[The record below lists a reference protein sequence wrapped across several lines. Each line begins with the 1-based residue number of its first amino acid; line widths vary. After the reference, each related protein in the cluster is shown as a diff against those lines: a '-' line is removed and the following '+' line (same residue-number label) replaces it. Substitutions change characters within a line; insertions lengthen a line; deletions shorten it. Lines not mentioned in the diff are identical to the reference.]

1 LVKRSEYVSR
11 KKLDGLNLVLA
22 IAAGLVLTL
31 PILALFTKVPWKTM
45 ATRLTQTNSLSAI
58 WLSVWSSLLATF
70 ICVVLGVPLAW
81 VLARGDRRIVN
92 IIRPF
97 VLAPIVLPPTVAGM
111 SLLALLGRNGLVG
124 RYIYHSTGWSM
135 PFTASAVVFTG
146 VFVGMPFLALVVE
159 STFRHLP
166 RDQEDAA
173 EIDRATPFTMFRL
186 IALPQARNGIATG
199 ALLAWARVLG
209 EFGATMMFAGS
220 LPGLTQTWPMQVY
233 FETDQDMSTA
243 YALSAVM
250 AIVAVAVVFAL
261 RKQLRRAFTS

>member
-1 LVKRSEYVSR
+1 MTR
-11 KKLDGLNLVLA
+11 KKLDPLTLSLA
-22 IAAGLVLTL
+22 IIGGLVLLL
-31 PILALFTKVPWKTM
+31 PILALFANVPWSSLLS
-45 ATRLTQTNSLSAI
+45 RLDEPNSLSAI
-58 WLSVWSSLLATF
+58 KLSLWSSVLATL
-70 ICVVLGVPLAW
+70 ICVVFGVPLAW
-81 VLARGDRRIVN
+81 VLAKGNRRVVN
-92 IIRPF
+92 VLRPF

-111 SLLALLGRNGLVG
+111 SLLALLGRNGLLG
-124 RYIYHSTGWSM
+124 RYIYHATGWSM

-166 RDQEDAA
+166 TDQQDAA

-199 ALLAWARVLG
+199 ALLAWARALG

-220 LPGLTQTWPMQVY
+220 LPGLTQTWPMQIY

-250 AIVAVAVVFAL
+250 AIVAVAIVFSL
-261 RKQLRRAFTS
+261 RKQLRSAFTS

>member
-1 LVKRSEYVSR
+1 MTR
-11 KKLDGLNLVLA
+11 KKLDPLTLGLALVG
-22 IAAGLVLTL
+22 GLVLIL
-31 PILALFTKVPWKTM
+31 PLLALFTKVPWGSLFSK
-45 ATRLTQTNSLSAI
+45 LGEPNSLSAI
-58 WLSVWSSLLATF
+58 RLSIWSSLLATLL
-70 ICVVLGVPLAW
+70 CVVFGVPLAW
-81 VLARGDRRIVN
+81 VLAKGNRRFVN
-92 IIRPF
+92 VLRPF

-111 SLLALLGRNGLVG
+111 SLLALLGRNGLLG
-124 RYIYHSTGWSM
+124 RYIYQATGWSM

-166 RDQEDAA
+166 TDQQDAA

-199 ALLAWARVLG
+199 ALLAWARALG

>member
-1 LVKRSEYVSR
+1 MNRKRVDP
-11 KKLDGLNLVLA
+11 LTLTLA
-22 IAAGLVLTL
+22 IVGGLVLLL
-31 PILALFTKVPWKTM
+31 PLLALFTKVPWSSLFAKL
-45 ATRLTQTNSLSAI
+45 AEPNSISAI
-58 WLSVWSSLLATF
+58 RLSLWSSILAML

-81 VLARGDRRIVN
+81 VLARGNHRIVN
-92 IIRPF
+92 VLRPF

-111 SLLALLGRNGLVG
+111 SLLALLGRNGLLG
-124 RYIYHSTGWSM
+124 RYIYNATGWSM

-146 VFVGMPFLALVVE
+146 VFVGMPFLTLVAE

-166 RDQEDAA
+166 TDQEDAA

-186 IALPQARNGIATG
+186 IALPQSRNGIATG
-199 ALLAWARVLG
+199 ALLAWARALG

-250 AIVAVAVVFAL
+250 AIVAVGVVFAL